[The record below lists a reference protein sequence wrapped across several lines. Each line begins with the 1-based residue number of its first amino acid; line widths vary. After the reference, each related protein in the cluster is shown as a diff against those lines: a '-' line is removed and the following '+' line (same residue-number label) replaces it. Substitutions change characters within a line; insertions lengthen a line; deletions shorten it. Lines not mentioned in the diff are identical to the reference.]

1 VAIVKAR
8 ATDARRLR
16 VLMQRHRQHAL
27 ELADRV
33 EIEIEERRE
42 RAAVQRQ
49 VVERRALAEE
59 ALGLAAVEGAARR
72 VIMEATI
79 AAALPTLVP
88 LAERLQLAAAE
99 ESRRYAF
106 VAQAEWERAL
116 ILKESARV
124 AAALGAHDALEPVWV
139 RGLAAAVSVWALEAA
154 LGVPPVEGLELVP
167 PRLRSSTFVLSRHS
181 LLGRTLPPPAA
192 GGAPRRSTSAM
203 PTTSGASQ

>member
-1 VAIVKAR
+1 V
-8 ATDARRLR
+8 
-16 VLMQRHRQHAL
+16 QRH
-27 ELADRV
+27 
-33 EIEIEERRE
+33 
-42 RAAVQRQ
+42 

-181 LLGRTLPPPAA
+181 LLGRTLPPPA

-203 PTTSGASQ
+203 PTTSATSAQ